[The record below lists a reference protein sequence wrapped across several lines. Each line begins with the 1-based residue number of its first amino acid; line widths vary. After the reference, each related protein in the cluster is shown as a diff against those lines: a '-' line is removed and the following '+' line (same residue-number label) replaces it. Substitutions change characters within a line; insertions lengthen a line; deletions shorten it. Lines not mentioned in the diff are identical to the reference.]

1 MNGMNSVLLRRHDA
15 STRTANGRESTRIV
29 VTFAS
34 IRGSGPFSLVGQ
46 AVPDAEVDWSAEI
59 PNLCPRHSTLQD
71 VIENG
76 VGEWFVVRHSLT
88 YTTDTFVCFVCLF
101 GGVSTM
107 KDDNPKPFTKGHIIR
122 MLSKTDGQVRLADG
136 RILVVPFSPV
146 IIAALCRSRN
156 PLQITEGTPV
166 VLEMCPSD
174 HDLYRVVD
182 LVES

>member
-59 PNLCPRHSTLQD
+59 PNLCPRHSIPQD

-88 YTTDTFVCFVCLF
+88 YTTGSPSSFQSPRTYEL
-101 GGVSTM
+101 GETGM
-107 KDDNPKPFTKGHIIR
+107 
-122 MLSKTDGQVRLADG
+122 SKRRDPRRERFWREAITG
-136 RILVVPFSPV
+136 R
-146 IIAALCRSRN
+146 
-156 PLQITEGTPV
+156 T
-166 VLEMCPSD
+166 
-174 HDLYRVVD
+174 
-182 LVES
+182 